1 MIGYRYFRGD
11 FRYLRGLRQSTLF
24 GLRWAAKRVRLYPT
38 LCESWRGDFGL
49 FQGGPL
55 PEDYTPRFVLFG
67 VGSSFAIRVCGETR
81 LEIASL
87 HTLRKGK

>member
-1 MIGYRYFRGD
+1 MIGYRYFPAVIFVCVVCQPVYPLWSPLGRE
-11 FRYLRGLRQSTLF
+11 RI
-24 GLRWAAKRVRLYPT
+24 RLYPT

-67 VGSSFAIRVCGETR
+67 VGSSSRVRRDEIRDSFTT
-81 LEIASL
+81 
-87 HTLRKGK
+87 HTAKR

>member
-24 GLRWAAKRVRLYPT
+24 GLRWAAKRVRLFPT

-55 PEDYTPRFVLFG
+55 PEDYTPRFVLIGG
-67 VGSSFAIRVCGETR
+67 VGSSSRVRGETR